1 MLGVFS
7 LRLACGLVA
16 ALVLLSPSQINPRFF
31 RVQFLTALCLTAV
44 AALFLRD
51 RADEWTWSALGAA
64 MALTFLGTLTWSLEK
79 APGGRTLIFLAALAL
94 AGALASLALTGSGGT
109 VMWNLAGEFTSAA
122 VLGLATA
129 AMLMGHSYLLA
140 PAMSLTPLLRLLAG
154 LFAALAAR
162 GLVSGLGFWTSDVSL
177 AKLSDTT
184 VVLPLRWGLGIVLPF
199 ILAGMAWESARIR
212 ATQSATGILY
222 VVVIFCFVGELMSLL
237 LNQWSHLL

>member
-1 MLGVFS
+1 MLGIFC

-51 RADEWTWSALGAA
+51 RADAWTWSALGAA
-64 MALTFLGTLTWSLEK
+64 LALTFLGTLTWSLEK
-79 APGGRTLIFLAALAL
+79 APGGRTLIVLAALAL
-94 AGALASLALTGSGGT
+94 AGALASLALTGSENAVT
-109 VMWNLAGEFTSAA
+109 WNLAGEFTSAA
-122 VLGLATA
+122 VLGMATA

-162 GLVSGLGFWTSDVSL
+162 GLVSSLSFWTSDVSL

-184 VVLPLRWGLGIVLPF
+184 VVLPLRWGLGIVLPS
-199 ILAGMAWESARIR
+199 ILAVMAWQSARIR

-222 VVVIFCFVGELMSLL
+222 VVVIFCFVGELMSQL